1 MTRRVV
7 GNVIVALAVFFAWSQ
22 TATAQ
27 DDGGGEMTFGAEEA
41 APAEPQAPYQ
51 EFIAEGKKLY
61 DKGKFAEASLM
72 FYKVVDAVLDDPGAE
87 PFVPEAEYELGKT
100 LFRMELYQGALA
112 YFGQIV
118 DQGEAHPYFQQTL
131 RPLVLL
137 TDVIPGDPSLME
149 RLAAYYKPEIF
160 PQKVPEK
167 YRDRYAYLV
176 GRHFY
181 QNLNTDNAIELLN
194 YVSRR
199 SDLYAKS
206 RYISAIT
213 NVANYEAQ
221 PAVQNFKEVLRY
233 LTNKKEGEGLDE
245 EEEDL
250 MELANLGMA
259 RVFYSTGDY
268 ETSLKYYS
276 KIERE
281 SQRWPQALF
290 ESSWAYFQVD
300 GYNKALGN
308 LHSLNSPFFA
318 DAYFPEGPILA
329 AVIFFY
335 NCKYDRVEYELG
347 EFEYYY
353 EPLKPE
359 VQTVLDTYQDP
370 TEMFEFLKQL
380 KSGETDFDPQ
390 VYQILNAAL
399 DDAQV
404 KRKFELV
411 ETVRAEL
418 EKIESMPSSW
428 KQSPLGGTLV
438 QDATVAESFALN
450 DAGSLAQQR
459 LERVVTELD
468 DLIRQKGEITFE
480 IARARRGQV
489 EADIR
494 AGMDVA
500 ANTTQEDKIEVS
512 DEEMYWTF
520 DGEYWKDELGH
531 YVFSINS
538 QCKR

>member
-7 GNVIVALAVFFAWSQ
+7 GSVLVAFALTLTWSS
-22 TATAQ
+22 TALGQ
-27 DDGGGEMTFGAEEA
+27 DDGEMTFGAEETES
-41 APAEPQAPYQ
+41 AEPQAPYQ

-61 DKGKFAEASLM
+61 EKGKFAEASLM
-72 FYKVVDAVLDDPGAE
+72 FHKVVSAQMDDPGAE
-87 PFVPEAEYELGKT
+87 SFVPEAEYELGKT

-118 DQGEAHPYFQQTL
+118 DQGEPHPYFEQTL

-137 TDVIPGDPSLME
+137 TDVIPGDPSLLE
-149 RLAAYYKPEIF
+149 RLAAYYNPETF

-181 QNLNTDNAIELLN
+181 QNLNTDNALELLG

-199 SDLYAKS
+199 SDLFAKS
-206 RYISAIT
+206 RYIAAIT
-213 NVANYEAQ
+213 NVANYEAA

-233 LTNKKEGEGLDE
+233 LNDKKGGEGLNE
-245 EEEDL
+245 QEKNL
-250 MELANLGMA
+250 LELSNLGMA

-276 KIERE
+276 NVDRE
-281 SQRWPQALF
+281 SDRWPQALF

-300 GYNKALGN
+300 GYNRALGN

-370 TEMFEFLKQL
+370 TEMFEFLREL
-380 KSGETDFDPQ
+380 KEGETDFDPQ

-428 KQSPLGGTLV
+428 KQSSLGGTLV

-468 DLIRQKGEITFE
+468 DLIRQKSEIKFE
-480 IARARRGQV
+480 VTRARRGQV
-489 EADIR
+489 QADIR

-500 ANTTQEDKIEVS
+500 ANTTQEERIEVS
-512 DEEMYWTF
+512 DEQMYWTF

-531 YVFSINS
+531 YVFAINS